1 MIEYDQDGRN
11 FFHFS
16 FSFVWVF
23 NTHLQIQGTCD
34 TSYKTVFFCYNLVF
48 LFFTQCPVKF
58 DSYDSLSLSLPTTF
72 QVF

>member
-1 MIEYDQDGRN
+1 MLLKDNIQQ
-11 FFHFS
+11 
-16 FSFVWVF
+16 FVWVF

-34 TSYKTVFFCYNLVF
+34 TSGKTVFFCCYLIFCF